1 MWLPSKEELVPTDTE
16 IDDGCC
22 NHPVVVL
29 STVPRAAKV
38 DILIITSLGGLDLE
52 AKYPNRPSAR
62 QDHLPIAPSKA
73 HPDNGKLLFLKDP
86 SYELRKRS
94 YVKTKNRH
102 TILLASLQPYNR
114 HGPEVFLSRQS
125 YKVLVRHIQYS
136 ETVEEPLLV
145 TSRHEQV
152 HSDSPRHHVRRPIAA
167 EDVLFIMQYMRAAHE
182 RERRRDS
189 TYHVPRNYSNAP
201 LGNERRPLLSREDR
215 RSRPYGGRPVLPIT
229 HPIREGYGSDASK
242 PFDWANFRNRDNA
255 LTFSVTSR
263 QARWE
268 TTSTDLALVNAST
281 GEPLS
286 PAPQRGALQC
296 FIRMDPLSV
305 IASIAGVSTA
315 GIALSRAIYDIV
327 SSVRNA
333 PKEASDIAR
342 GLCDLSLNL
351 RELRRVLKGGQDICR
366 RSLIKRVASSIK
378 RVSRIQDEIE
388 DLLDITGK
396 GVRLRWLFRK
406 SKIQGLLYAIESHK
420 TGINL
425 ILQTMTLAV
434 QLKQV
439 SKDKKKTS
447 TDNSQE
453 KEESWNEVELVR
465 QQAENMVEMSYHSI
479 RELTSDYPNSASQSE
494 SEEAKDMGED
504 SNKHHIQKYENRDG
518 KALDSAAWLYD
529 VVFSAATA
537 KRDTEPKQR
546 PACGV
551 VSSSRPRDSSEELEG
566 HVASVENQK
575 NSSSATQHYR
585 SISTA
590 STQALVARCNSPS
603 MQLETLTRRP
613 PAASLVV
620 DVLLSEWTTLTEVE
634 MAATGEGSQEKME
647 AKVSNDEEQ
656 MLKFTDAVG
665 RKFAI
670 PFRLAGRWEN
680 MEDIIDEMFLHVD
693 ELRAY
698 VKAGSYDILDAAGN
712 TVSRSAWQDAVRPG
726 ERYRMAMWPIRD
738 KSTASHSPK
747 ESFTTGAKVPS
758 SPREKKKKIKTR
770 SANKFAKETA
780 LLALLC

>member
-1 MWLPSKEELVPTDTE
+1 
-16 IDDGCC
+16 
-22 NHPVVVL
+22 
-29 STVPRAAKV
+29 
-38 DILIITSLGGLDLE
+38 
-52 AKYPNRPSAR
+52 
-62 QDHLPIAPSKA
+62 
-73 HPDNGKLLFLKDP
+73 
-86 SYELRKRS
+86 
-94 YVKTKNRH
+94 
-102 TILLASLQPYNR
+102 
-114 HGPEVFLSRQS
+114 
-125 YKVLVRHIQYS
+125 
-136 ETVEEPLLV
+136 
-145 TSRHEQV
+145 
-152 HSDSPRHHVRRPIAA
+152 
-167 EDVLFIMQYMRAAHE
+167 
-182 RERRRDS
+182 
-189 TYHVPRNYSNAP
+189 
-201 LGNERRPLLSREDR
+201 
-215 RSRPYGGRPVLPIT
+215 
-229 HPIREGYGSDASK
+229 
-242 PFDWANFRNRDNA
+242 
-255 LTFSVTSR
+255 
-263 QARWE
+263 
-268 TTSTDLALVNAST
+268 
-281 GEPLS
+281 
-286 PAPQRGALQC
+286 
-296 FIRMDPLSV
+296 MDPLSV

-351 RELRRVLKGGQDICR
+351 RELRRVLKAGQDICR

-447 TDNSQE
+447 TNNSKE
-453 KEESWNEVELVR
+453 REESWNDVELVR

-494 SEEAKDMGED
+494 SEESKDVDED
-504 SNKHHIQKYENRDG
+504 EDEDLNQYRIRKHENQDG

-529 VVFSAATA
+529 VVFSAVVGATA
-537 KRDTEPKQR
+537 KWDTEPKQP

-551 VSSSRPRDSSEELEG
+551 ASSSRPRDSSEELES
-566 HVASVENQK
+566 HV
-575 NSSSATQHYR
+575 T
-585 SISTA
+585 
-590 STQALVARCNSPS
+590 STQALVARCDFPL

-634 MAATGEGSQEKME
+634 MAATGQGSQEKME

-747 ESFTTGAKVPS
+747 ESSTTGAEVPS

-780 LLALLC
+780 LLALRRYRHE